1 MKKIKFMAKD
11 RQTFDLHEPPIP
23 AINGL
28 PQWYKDIPAYKNT
41 NQKIFGR
48 NSSTVKQCLP
58 LFDAMT
64 AGYLVTLPCD
74 IAVVRI
80 NGNQKVQWQPDMPL
94 FDIENF
100 ERSHGIPGPLH
111 HDPTIWRVV
120 TYPVTIGPEGYSTF
134 ITGPINR
141 FDLPFTVI
149 TGFVDSDT
157 LHGALTVSLFFV
169 MVICSLRIVEVGL
182 NATLKWIISPFV
194 MPPCIPPELFVF
206 VLTALFFIINE
217 SLFSLPVFS
226 LPANPDP
233 ISNPFTAGMDNI
245 AYPSRAESLSKTGSP
260 RPAGVFL
267 TIHRITP
274 PTESPL

>member
-100 ERSHGIPGPLH
+100 ERSHGIPVPLH

-120 TYPVTIGPEGYSTF
+120 TYPVTIVPEGYSTF

-169 MVICSLRIVEVGL
+169 SDFEG
-182 NATLKWIISPFV
+182 IIEKGTPIAQI
-194 MPPCIPPELFVF
+194 IPIKRENWQHE
-206 VLTALFFIINE
+206 IIE
-217 SLFSLPVFS
+217 
-226 LPANPDP
+226 PDEKYLAQN
-233 ISNPFTAGMDNI
+233 SFNL
-245 AYPSRAESLSKTGSP
+245 LSKMNRSYKNQ
-260 RPAGVFL
+260 FWKKKMYN
-267 TIHRITP
+267 
-274 PTESPL
+274 